1 MASIAHGA
9 EGDDASAKRALLL
22 DYLESQAPSEGNGAS
37 VYLGDFIK
45 TWHFVDQ
52 SNVDSLFASVV
63 TVLALL
69 LKSISSLIDF
79 REHGIRLCDTL
90 LHDDQIKL
98 VDRGLSAHRAKEF
111 LISPCLQLL
120 TEIVSF
126 DGGHAARNVYR
137 KREITFKR
145 LDVFLGMHK
154 DIRDD
159 EVKDSKRRSVRDNA
173 IGYLFAN
180 LRLQNPAAKM
190 SIMASGKVQRGLM
203 DAIVQDSSS
212 VILETLKVLGR
223 DIAMDSGISQ
233 TAKGRF
239 FNQWTLGQLVKL
251 YSYNKSANVS
261 EGHRFVE
268 TAVHDFLVL
277 LCTSPG
283 CGLVEMQTASKDDVD
298 VIPSDNTLTG
308 TLRSHSAHGS
318 DDQSG
323 SARRNLRLGLFL
335 QTLRPHASVAQCELI
350 LAAFGHFPELIY
362 DYFSSGKTF
371 SFDPKLT
378 TTWIGYS
385 SFLLATIKTPL
396 PQSIKQPSV
405 HDTVFPLNRE
415 IMESIIPK
423 PCTQKV
429 MTRCLNQ
436 SVDLVK
442 LFALQILNAAF
453 EKFAKVLQIY
463 KNRQQHT
470 NDQKESLAE
479 SRALSQ
485 LRDDFCGRVP
495 ELKHVIAQFRSC
507 AKESTILRGN
517 ISRLI
522 ASYYKVIP
530 QMALEEKLDISVTLS
545 TALMNLEASDKS
557 PTETGM
563 RHLDLEHLLEIAHR
577 SPDMQWWHKPGTS

>member
-1 MASIAHGA
+1 MASIAYGA
-9 EGDDASAKRALLL
+9 EGDDASAKLALLL
-22 DYLESQAPSEGNGAS
+22 DYLQSQAPLEGNDVS

-63 TVLALL
+63 AVLALL
-69 LKSISSLIDF
+69 LKSISSYIDF

-98 VDRGLSAHRAKEF
+98 FDRGLSAHRAKEF
-111 LISPCLQLL
+111 LVSPCLQLL

-145 LDVFLGMHK
+145 LDVFLGIHK
-154 DIRDD
+154 DIREDKA
-159 EVKDSKRRSVRDNA
+159 KDSKRRSVRDNA

-180 LRLQNPAAKM
+180 LRLQSPAAKM
-190 SIMASGKVQRGLM
+190 SIIAPGKVQRGLM
-203 DAIVQDSSS
+203 DAIVEDSSG
-212 VILETLKVLGR
+212 VILETLKVLRR

-261 EGHRFVE
+261 EGHQLVE
-268 TAVHDFLVL
+268 SAVHDFLVL

-283 CGLVEMQTASKDDVD
+283 CGLIEMRTASKDNVD
-298 VIPSDNTLTG
+298 VVPTDITLTG
-308 TLRSHSAHGS
+308 TLQSHSARGS

-323 SARRNLRLGLFL
+323 NARRNLRLGLFL
-335 QTLRPHASVAQCELI
+335 QTLRPHANVAQCELM
-350 LAAFGHFPELIY
+350 LAAFRHFPELIY
-362 DYFSSGKTF
+362 EYFSSGKSF
-371 SFDPKLT
+371 SFDPNLT

-396 PQSIKQPSV
+396 PQSIKQLSV
-405 HDTVFPLNRE
+405 HDTGFPSNGE
-415 IMESIIPK
+415 ILESIIPK

-453 EKFAKVLQIY
+453 EKFAKMLQIY
-463 KNRQQHT
+463 EDLQQHT
-470 NDQKESLAE
+470 NDQKESLAR
-479 SRALSQ
+479 SRGLSQ

-495 ELKHVIAQFRSC
+495 ELKHVITQFRSC
-507 AKESTILRGN
+507 AKESTILRES

-530 QMALEEKLDISVTLS
+530 QMALEEKFDISVALS
-545 TALMNLEASDKS
+545 TALMDLEPPNKS
-557 PTETGM
+557 PTVISM
-563 RHLDLEHLLEIAHR
+563 RLLDLEHLLQIAHR
-577 SPDMQWWHKPGTS
+577 SPDMQWWHKPGTL

>member
-1 MASIAHGA
+1 M
-9 EGDDASAKRALLL
+9 
-22 DYLESQAPSEGNGAS
+22 
-37 VYLGDFIK
+37 YLGDLIK
-45 TWHFVDQ
+45 TWHCVYQ

-63 TVLALL
+63 AVLALL

-98 VDRGLSAHRAKEF
+98 FDRALSAHRAKEF

-137 KREITFKR
+137 KREITLKR
-145 LDVFLGMHK
+145 LDVFLAMHK

-159 EVKDSKRRSVRDNA
+159 KVKDSKRRSVRDNA

-180 LRLQNPAAKM
+180 LRLQSPAAKM
-190 SIMASGKVQRGLM
+190 SIMAPGKVQRGLL
-203 DAIVQDSSS
+203 DAIVEDSSS
-212 VILETLKVLGR
+212 VILETLKVLRR
-223 DIAMDSGISQ
+223 DVAMDSGISQ
-233 TAKGRF
+233 MVKGRF

-251 YSYNKSANVS
+251 YSYNKSANVN
-261 EGHRFVE
+261 EGHQLVE
-268 TAVHDFLVL
+268 SAVHDFLVF

-283 CGLVEMQTASKDDVD
+283 CGLVDLRTASKDNVD
-298 VIPSDNTLTG
+298 VVPTDITLTD
-308 TLRSHSAHGS
+308 TSRSHSAHGS
-318 DDQSG
+318 DDQRG
-323 SARRNLRLGLFL
+323 SASRNLRLGLFL
-335 QTLRPHASVAQCELI
+335 QTLRPHASVAQCELM
-350 LAAFGHFPELIY
+350 LAAFRHFPELIY
-362 DYFSSGKTF
+362 DYFSSGKSF

-385 SFLLATIKTPL
+385 SFLLATIRTPL
-396 PQSIKQPSV
+396 PQSIKKLNV
-405 HDTVFPLNRE
+405 HDTGFFSNRE
-415 IMESIIPK
+415 FMESIIPK

-453 EKFAKVLQIY
+453 EKFAKVLQICESL
-463 KNRQQHT
+463 QQHT
-470 NDQKESLAE
+470 NDQMESLAR
-479 SRALSQ
+479 SRTLSQ
-485 LRDDFCGRVP
+485 LRDVFCGRVP
-495 ELKHVIAQFRSC
+495 ELKHVITQFRSC
-507 AKESTILRGN
+507 AKASTILREST
-517 ISRLI
+517 SRLI
-522 ASYYKVIP
+522 AWYYKVIP
-530 QMALEEKLDISVTLS
+530 QMALEEKLDISITLS
-545 TALMNLEASDKS
+545 TALMDLEAPDKS
-557 PTETGM
+557 PTEIGM

>member
-1 MASIAHGA
+1 MASIAYGA
-9 EGDDASAKRALLL
+9 EGDDGSAKRALLL
-22 DYLESQAPSEGNGAS
+22 DYLQSQAPPDGNHGS
-37 VYLGDFIK
+37 IYLGDFIR

-63 TVLALL
+63 AVLALL
-69 LKSISSLIDF
+69 LKSISSFIDF

-98 VDRGLSAHRAKEF
+98 FDRGLGAHRAKDF

-126 DGGHAARNVYR
+126 DGGHAARKLYR

-145 LDVFLGMHK
+145 LDVFLGMRK

-159 EVKDSKRRSVRDNA
+159 KVKDSKRRSVRDHA

-190 SIMASGKVQRGLM
+190 SMIAPGKVQRGLM
-203 DAIVQDSSS
+203 NAIVEDSSS
-212 VILETLKVLGR
+212 VILEILKVLRR

-233 TAKGRF
+233 MAKGRF
-239 FNQWTLGQLVKL
+239 FNQWTLGQLVTL
-251 YSYNKSANVS
+251 YSYNKGANVS
-261 EGHRFVE
+261 EDHQVVE
-268 TAVHDFLVL
+268 SAVHDFLVL

-283 CGLVEMQTASKDDVD
+283 CGLIEMRTASKDDVD
-298 VIPSDNTLTG
+298 VVPADNTIAS
-308 TLRSHSAHGS
+308 TLRSHSADGS

-323 SARRNLRLGLFL
+323 SARRKPRLGLFL
-335 QTLRPHASVAQCELI
+335 QTLRPHASVAQCELM
-350 LAAFGHFPELIY
+350 LAAFRHFPELIY
-362 DYFSSGKTF
+362 EYFSSGKAF

-396 PQSIKQPSV
+396 PESIKQLSV
-405 HDTVFPLNRE
+405 HDTVSPSNRK

-436 SVDLVK
+436 SVNLVK

-453 EKFAKVLQIY
+453 EKIAKVLQIY
-463 KNRQQHT
+463 EDFQHQT
-470 NDQKESLAE
+470 NDQKASLTR

-485 LRDDFCGRVP
+485 LRDDFCGHVP
-495 ELKHVIAQFRSC
+495 ELKHVITQFRNC
-507 AKESTILRGN
+507 AKESTILRES

-545 TALMNLEASDKS
+545 NALMDLEAPDKS
-557 PTETGM
+557 PKETSM
-563 RHLDLEHLLEIAHR
+563 RLLDLEHLLEIAHR
-577 SPDMQWWHKPGTS
+577 SPDMQWWHKPGTL

>member
-1 MASIAHGA
+1 MAAIAYGA

-22 DYLESQAPSEGNGAS
+22 DYLQSQAPSERNDAS

-63 TVLALL
+63 AVLALL

-98 VDRGLSAHRAKEF
+98 FDRALSAHRAKEF

-159 EVKDSKRRSVRDNA
+159 EVKDSQKRSVRDNA

-180 LRLQNPAAKM
+180 LRLQTPAAKM
-190 SIMASGKVQRGLM
+190 SILAPGKVQRGLM
-203 DAIVQDSSS
+203 DAIVEDSSS
-212 VILETLKVLGR
+212 VILETLKVLRR

-251 YSYNKSANVS
+251 YGYNKSANVS
-261 EGHRFVE
+261 EGHRLVE
-268 TAVHDFLVL
+268 SAVHDFLVL

-283 CGLVEMQTASKDDVD
+283 CGLVDMRTASKDGVD
-298 VIPSDNTLTG
+298 VAPTDITLTG
-308 TLRSHSAHGS
+308 TLRSHSSQGS
-318 DDQSG
+318 EDQSG
-323 SARRNLRLGLFL
+323 SARRNLKLGLFL
-335 QTLRPHASVAQCELI
+335 QTLRPHASVAQCELT
-350 LAAFGHFPELIY
+350 LAAFRNFPELIHE
-362 DYFSSGKTF
+362 YFSSGKSF

-396 PQSIKQPSV
+396 PQSIKQLGV
-405 HDTVFPLNRE
+405 LDTDLSPNRE
-415 IMESIIPK
+415 IMESIIPR

-442 LFALQILNAAF
+442 LFALQILNATF

-463 KNRQQHT
+463 EDLQQHT
-470 NDQKESLAE
+470 NDQNESLAR
-479 SRALSQ
+479 SRALSK
-485 LRDDFCGRVP
+485 LRDDFCGRIP
-495 ELKHVIAQFRSC
+495 ELKHVITQFRSC
-507 AKESTILRGN
+507 AKENTILRES

-530 QMALEEKLDISVTLS
+530 QMALEEKFDISVALW
-545 TALMNLEASDKS
+545 TALTDLEAPDKS
-557 PTETGM
+557 PTETSM
-563 RHLDLEHLLEIAHR
+563 RVLDLEHLLEIAHR
-577 SPDMQWWHKPGTS
+577 SPDIQWWHKPGTS